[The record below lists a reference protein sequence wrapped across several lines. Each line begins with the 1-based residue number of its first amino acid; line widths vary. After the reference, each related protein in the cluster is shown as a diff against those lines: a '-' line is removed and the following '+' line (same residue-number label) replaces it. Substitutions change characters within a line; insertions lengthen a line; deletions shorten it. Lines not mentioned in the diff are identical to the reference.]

1 MSKSVFERL
10 MSKKMNTESEQL
22 AEFDLKHRVTGAA
35 VLLFLGALVLP
46 WLLGP
51 PSEASKVDLTTDQ
64 PTVSGV
70 EPAEII
76 VASDGSNVSPE
87 LSEIEET
94 VYISK
99 ITPLDARRNAS
110 DAATKKNQPREQI
123 QEAIQEKDTSAQESA
138 NALERLVNEQKAA
151 AQSVAKE
158 GNTSEKVKVETAKTS
173 TNSADEETNS
183 ADEEQAKREQELQA
197 ALAAELKSQEPKVT
211 STKVASP
218 LVSKANTVDVGWVV
232 QVGLFTEKSRAIAL
246 IGELKNKGFQASSSV
261 VDTNRGKKTG
271 TRVWLGPFGKRASAV
286 NEQNRLKS
294 KAGKEGFIRVYP

>member
-10 MSKKMNTESEQL
+10 MSKKINTESEQL

-110 DAATKKNQPREQI
+110 DAATKENQSREQI
-123 QEAIQEKDTSAQESA
+123 QEAIQERDTSAQESA
-138 NALERLVNEQKAA
+138 NALKKLVNEQKAA
-151 AQSVAKE
+151 TQNAAKE
-158 GNTSEKVKVETAKTS
+158 GNISEKVKVETAKTS
-173 TNSADEETNS
+173 TNS

-232 QVGLFTEKSRAIAL
+232 QVGLFTEKSRAFAL
-246 IGELKNKGFQASSSV
+246 ISELKNKGFQASSSV

>member
-110 DAATKKNQPREQI
+110 DAATKENQSREQI
-123 QEAIQEKDTSAQESA
+123 QEAIQERDTSAQESA
-138 NALERLVNEQKAA
+138 NALKKLVNEQKAA
-151 AQSVAKE
+151 TQSAAKE

-173 TNSADEETNS
+173 TNS

>member
-10 MSKKMNTESEQL
+10 MSKKINTESEQL

-110 DAATKKNQPREQI
+110 DAATKENQSREQI
-123 QEAIQEKDTSAQESA
+123 QEAIQERDTSAQESA
-138 NALERLVNEQKAA
+138 NALKKLVNEQKAA
-151 AQSVAKE
+151 TQSAAKE

-173 TNSADEETNS
+173 TNS

-232 QVGLFTEKSRAIAL
+232 QVGLFTEKSRAFAL
-246 IGELKNKGFQASSSV
+246 ISELKNKGFQASSSV